1 MNKNQ
6 KRILYKNIGILLAL
20 TAVCAVLARCGA
32 FGRGETLEDL
42 AKKQE
47 QTAAEDQDAAIS
59 EEAPSAAEDTV
70 QPHSSSLSDSR
81 SAANRPEDTA
91 QPDSASLS
99 GSQPAANRPEEPPA
113 GSAAGAQ
120 EPSGGSTEV
129 SSQDLSES
137 PAASAENASDES
149 QEDIMMEDR
158 VTYQEGFYYESLS
171 DTVKARITGISYP
184 ADDSSAAI
192 SYDTLRYVSVLYH
205 DFNGDVQSG
214 ELICHKAIA
223 QDLVEIFYE
232 LYEADY
238 PIERICLVDEY
249 QGDDE
254 SSMRDNNTSCFN
266 YRALPSGRLSNHA
279 YGLAIDLNP
288 FYNPYVITR
297 KDGTTG
303 ITPAGSEPYADR
315 TQDFAYKIDKE
326 DPAYRLFT
334 EHGFTWGGSWRSSK
348 DYQHFEKAI

>member
-1 MNKNQ
+1 MNKNFLNKNQ
-6 KRILYKNIGILLAL
+6 KRILYRNIGILFAL
-20 TAVCAVLARCGA
+20 TALCAVLARCGA

-47 QTAAEDQDAAIS
+47 QAAAEDQDAAVS
-59 EEAPSAAEDTV
+59 GVAPSAGEDTV
-70 QPHSSSLSDSR
+70 RSDSASLSDSL
-81 SAANRPEDTA
+81 SATNRPEDTVH
-91 QPDSASLS
+91 PDPSSLPKGQSAS
-99 GSQPAANRPEEPPA
+99 A

-120 EPSGGSTEV
+120 ELSGGSAKAP
-129 SSQDLSES
+129 SQDLSEN
-137 PAASAENASDES
+137 PAVSAENASDES
-149 QEDIMMEDR
+149 QEDIIMEDR
-158 VTYQEGFYYESLS
+158 ITYQKDFYYESLS
-171 DTVKARITGISYP
+171 DAVKTRITGISYP

-192 SYDTLRYVSVLYH
+192 SYDTLRYVRVLYY
-205 DFNGDVQSG
+205 DFSGDVQSG

-223 QDLVEIFYE
+223 QDLVEIFYK

-254 SSMRDNNTSCFN
+254 SSMQDNNTSCFN
-266 YRALPSGRLSNHA
+266 YRALPSGKLSNHA

-288 FYNPYVITR
+288 FYNPYVTTR
-297 KDGTTG
+297 KDGATN
-303 ITPAGSEPYADR
+303 IAPAGSEPYADR
-315 TQDFAYKIDKE
+315 AQDFAHKIDKE
-326 DPAYRLFT
+326 DLAYRLFT

>member
-1 MNKNQ
+1 MNKNFLNKNQ
-6 KRILYKNIGILLAL
+6 KRILYRNIGILFAL
-20 TAVCAVLARCGA
+20 TALCAVLARCGA

-47 QTAAEDQDAAIS
+47 QTAAEDQDAAVS
-59 EEAPSAAEDTV
+59 QDAPPAAEDTV
-70 QPHSSSLSDSR
+70 RSDS
-81 SAANRPEDTA
+81 
-91 QPDSASLS
+91 
-99 GSQPAANRPEEPPA
+99 SQPAANRPEESSTVPDAGEQEALLGAAKDPPA
-113 GSAAGAQ
+113 D
-120 EPSGGSTEV
+120 
-129 SSQDLSES
+129 SS
-137 PAASAENASDES
+137 ENAGTQAEHAADGPG
-149 QEDIMMEDR
+149 EDIIMEDR
-158 VTYQEGFYYESLS
+158 VTYREGFYYESLH
-171 DTVKARITGISYP
+171 DTVKTRITGISYP

-192 SYDTLRYVSVLYH
+192 SYDTLRYVRVLYY
-205 DFNGDVQSG
+205 DFRGDVQSG

-254 SSMRDNNTSCFN
+254 SSMQDNNTSCFN
-266 YRALPSGRLSNHA
+266 YRALPSGKLSNHA

-288 FYNPYVITR
+288 FYNPYVTTQ
-297 KDGTTG
+297 KDGATN
-303 ITPAGSEPYADR
+303 IAPAGSEPYADR
-315 TQDFAYKIDKE
+315 AQDFAHKIDKE
-326 DPAYRLFT
+326 DLAYRLFT

>member
-1 MNKNQ
+1 MNTDKEM
-6 KRILYKNIGILLAL
+6 KLLKYRMICCLAAALLGIGGL
-20 TAVCAVLARCGA
+20 VC
-32 FGRGETLEDL
+32 F
-42 AKKQE
+42 
-47 QTAAEDQDAAIS
+47 
-59 EEAPSAAEDTV
+59 
-70 QPHSSSLSDSR
+70 
-81 SAANRPEDTA
+81 
-91 QPDSASLS
+91 S
-99 GSQPAANRPEEPPA
+99 GSQRPQGDDKALVPSLSANYPI
-113 GSAAGAQ
+113 
-120 EPSGGSTEV
+120 
-129 SSQDLSES
+129 DLSENIS
-137 PAASAENASDES
+137 LPVLSINEAPLPPDGQDSAADDSYLQDAPSYTDTKDDEVPVMTASD
-149 QEDIMMEDR
+149 R
-158 VTYQEGFYYESLS
+158 YTYEEGFFYQSLT
-171 DTVKARITGISYP
+171 DDIKARINGLSYKSDCTVP
-184 ADDSSAAI
+184 YED
-192 SYDTLRYVSVLYH
+192 LRYVSVLYE
-205 DFNGDVQSG
+205 DFNGETQTG
-214 ELICHKAIA
+214 EIICNKAIA

>member
-1 MNKNQ
+1 MDKNFLNKNQ
-6 KRILYKNIGILLAL
+6 KRILYRNIGILLAL
-20 TAVCAVLARCGA
+20 TAVCAILARCDA

-47 QTAAEDQDAAIS
+47 QAASKDQDAAVS
-59 EEAPSAAEDTV
+59 GAAPSVGED
-70 QPHSSSLSDSR
+70 S
-81 SAANRPEDTA
+81 A
-91 QPDSASLS
+91 QPDSASS
-99 GSQPAANRPEEPPA
+99 SESQSAADRSEDTAHPDPSSLPKGQSASA

-120 EPSGGSTEV
+120 ELSGGSTEV
-129 SSQDLSES
+129 PSPDLSEN
-137 PAASAENASDES
+137 AAVSAKNASDEP
-149 QEDIMMEDR
+149 QEDIIMEDR
-158 VTYQEGFYYESLS
+158 ITYQEGFYYESLS
-171 DTVKARITGISYP
+171 DAIKTRITGISYP

-232 LYEADY
+232 LYEEDY

-266 YRALPSGRLSNHA
+266 YRALPSGKLSNHA

-288 FYNPYVITR
+288 FYNPYVTTR
-297 KDGTTG
+297 KDGTTNVA
-303 ITPAGSEPYADR
+303 PAGSEPYADR
-315 TQDFAYKIDKE
+315 AQNFVHKIDGE
-326 DPAYRLFT
+326 DLAYRLFM
-334 EHGFTWGGSWRSSK
+334 EHGFTWGGNWRSSK